1 LTIPKRHFDRTKAR
15 FTSALKK
22 DSSSLANS
30 ETQAPSKCVSKRL
43 AVGTVVHA
51 CVRAYVRAYMPACM
65 RACLCVC
72 MCACVCARVRV
83 HACLEP
89 AHICQSNMETRI
101 LRTRSHSHRVIKHK
115 ILSPLQF
122 KLWRSVHPV
131 VSLHG
136 AASFSSRLSLAPDPA
151 GTLRNVS
158 CQRLSHQTL
167 FRGRGLN
174 SVGQLP
180 PATKH

>member
-1 LTIPKRHFDRTKAR
+1 M
-15 FTSALKK
+15 LK
-22 DSSSLANS
+22 SWRSLLRCELA
-30 ETQAPSKCVSKRL
+30 TYVCFVRAYTCVCVC
-43 AVGTVVHA
+43 ACVCV
-51 CVRAYVRAYMPACM
+51 CVRACVCVR
-65 RACLCVC
+65 VC
-72 MCACVCARVRV
+72 MCVWVCVCGCVCARVREQ
-83 HACLEP
+83 ACLQP

-101 LRTRSHSHRVIKHK
+101 LRTRSHRHRVIKHK